1 MGIILNRCSRFP
13 NSFDQFLCNFHPV
26 IARARQVNDRP
37 QERSHN
43 VSPFLANRV
52 VTRLLCPIKLF
63 LKFSKEL
70 HKPFWSIFHVGG
82 DMGTVISL
90 TFEERRRTPRRQVH
104 QIGMILAEP
113 REAASYC
120 LVTDRSD
127 GGVRIRTR
135 S

>member
-1 MGIILNRCSRFP
+1 
-13 NSFDQFLCNFHPV
+13 
-26 IARARQVNDRP
+26 
-37 QERSHN
+37 
-43 VSPFLANRV
+43 
-52 VTRLLCPIKLF
+52 
-63 LKFSKEL
+63 
-70 HKPFWSIFHVGG
+70 
-82 DMGTVISL
+82 MGTVISL

-135 S
+135 SDFEASSNFVMRLGNTDFRYSVVWRKGHILGAKLVS